1 MSLELAKTQQSEHAV
16 LEPSDRIH
24 KEIRTKGP
32 SPENILAAK
41 CVTKSPPHRAQA
53 AAMFH

>member
-1 MSLELAKTQQSEHAV
+1 MELAKTQQSEHAV

-32 SPENILAAK
+32 SPENVLAAK
-41 CVTKSPPHRAQA
+41 YVTKSPPHRAQA